1 MAALALTLVML
12 LTALASAVPT
22 LMTKEVSLAAGEKLE
37 LTCSLENDN
46 NNVVIWKKSNRVLY
60 AGNIRVRHD
69 SRLEV
74 VEDSL
79 VIRSLAPEDEGDYT
93 CSPAGGSND
102 TVTVTVTGR
111 GGASRQMFT
120 SYVAVICGVIT
131 MAAVQ

>member
-1 MAALALTLVML
+1 MTTITLLITL
-12 LTALASAVPT
+12 LTILPHLAFLVPT
-22 LMTKEVSLAAGEKLE
+22 LQTQEVVLAAGERLE
-37 LTCSLENDN
+37 LVCSLENIS

-93 CSPAGGSND
+93 CSPS
-102 TVTVTVTGR
+102 
-111 GGASRQMFT
+111 
-120 SYVAVICGVIT
+120 
-131 MAAVQ
+131 